1 MALITRTAIGVGTSP
16 NDGTGD
22 PLRTAM
28 QTVNT
33 TFEGLFEHYRLLGG
47 SQLITTG
54 AKSIATNTRTQLT
67 FDSSTDWGGL
77 TVASGNTFVL
87 PSAWSF
93 ALAIFSAQFGLTSS
107 NGTYYAEIT
116 TTASPTIGNPDVFQR
131 DVAYNDL
138 ATAVEK
144 QLTVSWPLTCSGQ
157 TLSFY
162 VFDNTGG
169 TFNAYGTAMVLGF
182 GRLETP

>member
-77 TVASGNTFVL
+77 TVASGNTFVI

-93 ALAIFSAQFGLTSS
+93 ALVTLAVQYNLTSAT
-107 NGTYYAEIT
+107 GTYYAEIT
-116 TTASPTIGNPDVFQR
+116 TTASPTIGNPDTFQR
-131 DVAYNDL
+131 KVDYNGG

-144 QLTVSWPLTCSGQ
+144 QLTVSWPLTCSSQ
-157 TLSFY
+157 TISFY

-169 TFNAYGTAMVLGF
+169 TFNAYGVAQILGF